1 MDEKGANIDL
11 LFRNGLKDFEVLPPP
26 GLWEGIHSAVKVKT
40 RPIVYFRAAAAVTVL
55 LTMSFLAY
63 RWSIETSLEPAGSV
77 IAFNVPAS
85 SPVIYK
91 PIDNIQNLQEGR
103 YVAAKSSSGILIE
116 TENQTAIN
124 EEIETI
130 SSPEQILNVPESKN
144 LYLTKNELINSL
156 ELKPLNSYKG
166 NPIAIQYP
174 DLQYPQ
180 MNTVAKAVKRWS
192 IEALASP
199 TYYSTF
205 TSGNDQLTSQL
216 TSTEDPLFSYSG
228 GVSFSY
234 KISKRFSIQSGIY
247 YSSLG
252 QRIDGIYSFS
262 GFQKYNE
269 SKGSPSFKVPTTSGT
284 VYTSNPDIFLAA
296 YGNGK
301 VYTTYTNDVFDPNK
315 ASLQYISNS
324 LTQNLSYLELPVI
337 VKYKVIDKMIGI
349 NIIGGLSYNLLVSN
363 SAYAVKDGTKYS
375 VGDTKGL
382 NPLAL
387 SSSLGMGMEY
397 NLSDKLSLN
406 LEPTFRYYLDPFSIT
421 TGSLIHPYSFGIF
434 SGVSYKF

>member
-1 MDEKGANIDL
+1 
-11 LFRNGLKDFEVLPPP
+11 
-26 GLWEGIHSAVKVKT
+26 
-40 RPIVYFRAAAAVTVL
+40 
-55 LTMSFLAY
+55 
-63 RWSIETSLEPAGSV
+63 
-77 IAFNVPAS
+77 
-85 SPVIYK
+85 
-91 PIDNIQNLQEGR
+91 
-103 YVAAKSSSGILIE
+103 
-116 TENQTAIN
+116 
-124 EEIETI
+124 
-130 SSPEQILNVPESKN
+130 
-144 LYLTKNELINSL
+144 
-156 ELKPLNSYKG
+156 
-166 NPIAIQYP
+166 
-174 DLQYPQ
+174 
-180 MNTVAKAVKRWS
+180 MNTVAKPVKRWS

-284 VYTSNPDIFLAA
+284 VYTSNPDVFLAA

-337 VKYKVIDKMIGI
+337 VRYKVIDKMIGI

-363 SAYAVKDGTKYS
+363 SAYAMKDGTKYS

>member
-26 GLWEGIHSAVKVKT
+26 GLWNGIHSAIKVKT
-40 RPIVYFRAAAAVTVL
+40 RPIIYLRAAAVVTVL

-63 RWSIETSLEPAGSV
+63 RWSREMSLGPAGSV

-85 SPVIYK
+85 SPVIYN
-91 PIDNIQNLQEGR
+91 PIANTQYLPEKKDNII
-103 YVAAKSSSGILIE
+103 KSTSNVLLE
-116 TENQTAIN
+116 AENHSAIN

-130 SSPEQILNVPESKN
+130 DSPEQILNIPETKT
-144 LYLTKNELINSL
+144 LYLTKNETVSDLV
-156 ELKPLNSYKG
+156 LKPLNSSKG
-166 NPIAIQYP
+166 NPITILYP
-174 DLQYPQ
+174 DLQYPPV
-180 MNTVAKAVKRWS
+180 NTVFKPVNRWS

-216 TSTEDPLFSYSG
+216 PSTEKPLFSYSG
-228 GVSFSY
+228 GVGFSY

-247 YSSLG
+247 YSSFG
-252 QRIDGIYSFS
+252 QRLDGIYSFS

-269 SKGSPSFKVPTTSGT
+269 SKGGPSFEVPTTSGT
-284 VYTSNPDIFLAA
+284 VYTINPDVYLTD
-296 YGNGK
+296 YGSGK
-301 VYTTYTNDVFDPNK
+301 VISAYTNDAFDPNK

-337 VKYKVIDKMIGI
+337 VRYKVIDKMIGI

-363 SAYAVKDGTKYS
+363 SAYTMKDGTKYS
-375 VGDTKGL
+375 IGDTKGL

-406 LEPTFRYYLDPFSIT
+406 LEPTFRYYLNPFSVT
-421 TGSLIHPYSFGIF
+421 TGSFIHPYSFGIF

>member
-11 LFRNGLKDFEVLPPP
+11 VFRNGLKDFEVLPPP
-26 GLWEGIHSAVKVKT
+26 GVWDSIHPALKIKSRLVILLRV
-40 RPIVYFRAAAAVTVL
+40 AAVITVL
-55 LTMSFLAY
+55 LTVSFFTYRSSREMSTEA
-63 RWSIETSLEPAGSV
+63 SNSV
-77 IAFNVPAS
+77 MAFNEEAS
-85 SPVIYK
+85 SPVIYN
-91 PIDNIQNLQEGR
+91 PIDNTQYLPEEKNNM
-103 YVAAKSSSGILIE
+103 VKSSSNVLLE
-116 TENQTAIN
+116 AEYHSAII

-130 SSPEQILNVPESKN
+130 ASPEQILNIPETKN
-144 LYLTKNELINSL
+144 LYLTKNETISDL
-156 ELKPLNSYKG
+156 ELKPLNSSKG
-166 NPIAIQYP
+166 NPITILYP
-174 DLQYPQ
+174 DLQYPPV
-180 MNTVAKAVKRWS
+180 NTVVKPVNRWS

-205 TSGNDQLTSQL
+205 TSGNDQLTSQF
-216 TSTEDPLFSYSG
+216 TSTEKPLFSYSG
-228 GVSFSY
+228 GVGFSY

-247 YSSLG
+247 YSSFG
-252 QRIDGIYSFS
+252 QRVDGIYSFS

-269 SKGSPSFKVPTTSGT
+269 SKGGSSFVVPTTSGT
-284 VYTSNPDIFLAA
+284 VYTSNPDVYLTD
-296 YGNGK
+296 YGSGK
-301 VYTTYTNDVFDPNK
+301 VIAAYTNDVFDPNK

-337 VKYKVIDKMIGI
+337 IRYKVIDKMIGI

-363 SAYAVKDGTKYS
+363 SAYTMKDGTKYS
-375 VGDTKGL
+375 IGDTKGL

-406 LEPTFRYYLDPFSIT
+406 LEPTFRYYLNPFSVT
-421 TGSLIHPYSFGIF
+421 TGSNIHPYSFGIF

>member
-26 GLWEGIHSAVKVKT
+26 GLWDGIHSAIKMKT
-40 RPIVYFRAAAAVTVL
+40 RPIIYLRAAAAVTVL
-55 LTMSFLAY
+55 LTMSLLAY
-63 RWSIETSLEPAGSV
+63 RWSREMSLGPAGSV

-85 SPVIYK
+85 SPVIYN
-91 PIDNIQNLQEGR
+91 PIDNTQYLPEKKYNTDNN
-103 YVAAKSSSGILIE
+103 SSNVLVE
-116 TENQTAIN
+116 TENQVAIN

-130 SSPEQILNVPESKN
+130 ASPEQILNVPESKS
-144 LYLTKNELINSL
+144 LYLTKNELINGL
-156 ELKPLNSYKG
+156 ELKPLNSPKG

-174 DLQYPQ
+174 DLQYPPV
-180 MNTVAKAVKRWS
+180 NTVAKPVKRWS

-284 VYTSNPDIFLAA
+284 VYTSNPDVFLAA

-337 VKYKVIDKMIGI
+337 VRYKVIDKMIGI

-363 SAYAVKDGTKYS
+363 SAYAMKDGTKYS

>member
-26 GLWEGIHSAVKVKT
+26 GLWDGIHSAIKVKT
-40 RPIVYFRAAAAVTVL
+40 RHIIYLRAAAAVIVL

-63 RWSIETSLEPAGSV
+63 RWSREMSLGPAGSV

-85 SPVIYK
+85 SPVIYN
-91 PIDNIQNLQEGR
+91 PIDNTQYLPELKYNT
-103 YVAAKSSSGILIE
+103 VKSSSNVLVE
-116 TENQTAIN
+116 TENQAAIN

-130 SSPEQILNVPESKN
+130 ASPEQILNVPETKS
-144 LYLTKNELINSL
+144 LYLTKNELINGL
-156 ELKPLNSYKG
+156 ELKPLISSKG
-166 NPIAIQYP
+166 NPITIQYP
-174 DLQYPQ
+174 DLQYPPV
-180 MNTVAKAVKRWS
+180 NIIAKSVNRWS
-192 IEALASP
+192 IAALASP
-199 TYYSTF
+199 TYYSSF
-205 TSGNDQLTSQL
+205 SSGNDQVNSQL
-216 TSTEDPLFSYSG
+216 TSPEEPLFSYSG
-228 GVSFSY
+228 GVAFSY

-252 QRIDGIYSFS
+252 QKVDGIYSFS
-262 GFQKYNE
+262 GFEKYNE
-269 SKGSPSFKVPTTSGT
+269 SKGGPNFKVPTTSGT
-284 VYTSNPDIFLAA
+284 VYTSNPDVFLAA
-296 YGNGK
+296 YGSGK
-301 VYTTYTNDVFDPNK
+301 VYTAYTNDVFDPNK

-337 VKYKVIDKMIGI
+337 VRYKVIDKTIGV
-349 NIIGGLSYNLLVSN
+349 NIIGGLSYNLLINN
-363 SAYAVKDGTKYS
+363 SAYAMKDGTKYS

-406 LEPTFRYYLDPFSIT
+406 LEPTFRYYLNPFTVT
-421 TGSLIHPYSFGIF
+421 TGSFIHPYSFGIF